1 MAPGWKLL
9 TGVAATALLAKGA
22 WYIGKQPLQTH
33 LARPIVTVML
43 AAGVTDASVRWD
55 NDAGWTWRIARLSG
69 TADAATRARVI
80 AAVRRQP
87 GIADAEWLAR

>member
-9 TGVAATALLAKGA
+9 AGIAATALLAKGA
-22 WYIGKQPLQTH
+22 WYFDKQSLQTR
-33 LARPIVTVML
+33 LARPIVPVML
-43 AAGVTDASVRWD
+43 AEGVTDAAVRWD

-87 GIADAEWLAR
+87 GIADAEWLDR